1 MIELILL
8 LFALHFAEAIRL
20 KMNDFNG
27 SEVVNL
33 SHFTI
38 NLGESVSCERRM
50 ILLAFKNIH
59 LKFPELSV
67 DLSFIHKLH
76 NTCIFSGNVFFIADV
91 RRFRSF

>member
-1 MIELILL
+1 
-8 LFALHFAEAIRL
+8 
-20 KMNDFNG
+20 
-27 SEVVNL
+27 
-33 SHFTI
+33 
-38 NLGESVSCERRM
+38 M
-50 ILLAFKNIH
+50 ILLAFKNTH